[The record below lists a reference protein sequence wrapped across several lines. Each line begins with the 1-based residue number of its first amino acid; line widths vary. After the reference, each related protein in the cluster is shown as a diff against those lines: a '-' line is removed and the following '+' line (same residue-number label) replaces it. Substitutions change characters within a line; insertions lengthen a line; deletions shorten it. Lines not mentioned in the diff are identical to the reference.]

1 MSKNSNTSPL
11 FKILFFSNIW
21 IYFFCTVQ
29 IKDSCIVDIENGR
42 FYLLFLRLIWDCT
55 LLTAAE
61 DVILDFNAFYRWFR
75 AEVTSRK
82 DFLLPFVAFYRWFC
96 ACSVSLGANLLLHF
110 LVFGRLCAPVTVEA
124 DILSSLIIFYD
135 WFCKRA
141 TAEADF
147 LGSCRKYISP
157 ENRCLK
163 KVETDRLHCEWISG
177 TSRSLL
183 GGQGREGER
192 WRLLDHM
199 RQILSS
205 TQLCSHPTVISVSIY
220 SHEFSSY
227 FCHIVV
233 TLC

>member
-1 MSKNSNTSPL
+1 MNTWQCSRHLLVPVSLTCGRISHLVGWSELCSQNRPFCLASLCKMSKNSNTSPL

-55 LLTAAE
+55 LLTTAE

-82 DFLLPFVAFYRWFC
+82 DFLLPFVAFYRWFY
-96 ACSVSLGANLLLHF
+96 ACSVTLGANLLLHF

-163 KVETDRLHCEWISG
+163 KVETDRLHCELNF
-177 TSRSLL
+177 R
-183 GGQGREGER
+183 
-192 WRLLDHM
+192 
-199 RQILSS
+199 
-205 TQLCSHPTVISVSIY
+205 Y
-220 SHEFSSY
+220 
-227 FCHIVV
+227 
-233 TLC
+233 